1 MARYRLKRKTFG
13 VIEAAG
19 NTLGNTAGGIM
30 KGVGSVA
37 DSNIGRFG
45 AGILGATTIGRT
57 AGYMLGGGLLG
68 RAVGAGIG
76 YVAGKG
82 IAGGVG
88 KGLKTA
94 GQNLQDRSM

>member
-30 KGVGSVA
+30 KGVGSAA
-37 DSNIGRFG
+37 DSNIGRFAG
-45 AGILGATTIGRT
+45 GILGAGTIGST
-57 AGYMLGGGLLG
+57 VGYMLGGGPLAKLAGLG
-68 RAVGAGIG
+68 AG
-76 YVAGKG
+76 YVAGKA
-82 IAGGVG
+82 ITGGVG